1 MVNKAILIGNLGKD
15 PVVRHT
21 EAGVAVATFS
31 IATSERYKDKD
42 GNTQERTEWH
52 NIVLWRGLAEVAQ
65 KFLKKGDRVYIE
77 GRISN
82 RKYQAQDGSD
92 RYITEI
98 VADQMQMMTPKGAG
112 GGGGYEAPMPT
123 EEPVRSRGVANSGPV
138 ETAMPANFVGEPD
151 NVDDLPF

>member
-98 VADQMQMMTPKGAG
+98 VADQMQMMTPKGSG

-123 EEPVRSRGVANSGPV
+123 EEPVRRGGGSTTQTEASEAPISI
-138 ETAMPANFVGEPD
+138 MGEP
-151 NVDDLPF
+151 DDLPF